1 MLGFFSSNKHHYF
14 LQRATKP
21 SKMRLTRDTS
31 EEVKSMRQ
39 FIDPNTQEPLLL
51 SDISQFVEFAQ
62 TKIKFTTDEVR
73 AMQKSLL
80 GGSFGLKLICFKP
93 QSQFKWSDFV
103 RSSHFIYPDETV
115 IKGSRNLFAALL
127 QRCHQ
132 RQVIPICRLV
142 FTIIIFGI
150 VRCNKIG

>member
-1 MLGFFSSNKHHYF
+1 MNIILQHIRYLSNTMHELY
-14 LQRATKP
+14 T
-21 SKMRLTRDTS
+21 
-31 EEVKSMRQ
+31 V
-39 FIDPNTQEPLLL
+39 